1 MAKITIGDQ
10 YSYNG
15 KGYLDAKIQPVGTVE
30 DLADAVLTRQKFQ
43 GLTITVLH
51 PDGPDSLPADY
62 IYAVNPSTG
71 NLEWMRK
78 SGSSDTTVDT
88 NTPDYIE
95 ISRDGQTFYV
105 DKGAWF
111 DRFESGV
118 TDSLTEIYALL
129 DELSSGVTEDIAEIS
144 ERLGYVESA
153 ITETNER
160 IDTIE
165 SEVSSFTETIT
176 NQVETITERVET
188 LEMNVSAMT
197 ETVDREVERIDA
209 KDAQQDELIAGI
221 YDWRIEKTESG
232 NTDYYALIDGSGN
245 TLGDVIEVTNEQ
257 YLENVEY
264 ISAATEQD
272 KEIDDSVVIG
282 DPYLKFT
289 WAYDIVTYVAVKTWV
304 NDYFAGDGIEITPGH
319 EVSVKLSGVD
329 SGATCYLSTSDSGL
343 ELNMFYEVDE

>member
-1 MAKITIGDQ
+1 MSEIIGNQ
-10 YSYNG
+10 FIYNG
-15 KGYLDAKIQPVGTVE
+15 KGYLDGKMQPVETPA
-30 DLADAVLTRQKFQ
+30 DLGVGIETRQLFQ
-43 GLTITVLH
+43 GLTVTVIH
-51 PDGPDSLPADY
+51 PDGNESKPVDY
-62 IYAVNPSTG
+62 VLWKNQEG
-71 NLEWMRK
+71 RLEWTRK
-78 SGSSDTTVDT
+78 DDGTHTTVET
-88 NTPDYIE
+88 QTPDYIE
-95 ISRDGQTFYV
+95 VTRSGRTFYV
-105 DKGAWF
+105 NKGAWF
-111 DRFESGV
+111 DRFESGI
-118 TDSLTEIYALL
+118 TESLEEIYSLI
-129 DELSSGVTEDIAEIS
+129 DELSSGITEDLVEI
-144 ERLGYVESA
+144 
-153 ITETNER
+153 NER
-160 IDTIE
+160 IDR
-165 SEVSSFTETIT
+165 EVSALTETI
-176 NQVETITERVET
+176 
-188 LEMNVSAMT
+188 SG
-197 ETVDREVERIDA
+197 EVERIDA

-289 WAYDIVTYVAVKTWV
+289 WAYDIITYVAVKTLV

-329 SGATCYLSTSDSGL
+329 SGATCYLSTNDSGL